1 MSPPKDSAATTD
13 REWALFLGDKVVTR
27 YETSEAAADS
37 LTWYVE
43 TYGEPSEPL
52 TIGEVDA
59 ADS

>member
-1 MSPPKDSAATTD
+1 MPRARSAATERD
-13 REWALFLGDKVVTR
+13 WALFLGDKLVTSYDTR
-27 YETSEAAADS
+27 EAAADS

-59 ADS
+59 E